1 MPFLPFFLDNQGD
14 FLYREHM
21 VVPTPYGTVS
31 PDEMQRFLQYL
42 AQLREG
48 KAAAPA
54 NKPAHA
60 ENKKKTPAHK
70 KHPATR

>member
-1 MPFLPFFLDNQGD
+1 
-14 FLYREHM
+14 M